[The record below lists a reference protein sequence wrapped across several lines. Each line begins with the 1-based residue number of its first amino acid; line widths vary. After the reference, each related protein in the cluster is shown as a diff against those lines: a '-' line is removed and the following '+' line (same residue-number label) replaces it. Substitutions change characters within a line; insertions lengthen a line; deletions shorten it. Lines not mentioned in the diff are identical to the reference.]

1 MPGFVRRRAHPACEG
16 MTRPYILFRG
26 HEPRPAAGWTDPGRA
41 GARSCNTATSEGL
54 SWRVPGTPFVME
66 TFCTGD
72 HGIVAGC
79 RAGMADGPSWRSACP
94 VTTRPERGGPLP
106 EPVHAVRILRCT
118 RGRPYRPG
126 DAVRPLAHQVPS
138 ASWCHPTPGRSARPG
153 ELIPYGSAPAGAAIR
168 PLTAQDHVRGD
179 RGWPLAPGT
188 PGARASYLRQ
198 APRHEPTG
206 APGTD

>member
-1 MPGFVRRRAHPACEG
+1 

-94 VTTRPERGGPLP
+94 VTTRPERGGLCLNRFTLYAFCAAL
-106 EPVHAVRILRCT
+106 EVGHT
-118 RGRPYRPG
+118 RPG

-153 ELIPYGSAPAGAAIR
+153 DLIPYGSAPTGAAIR

-198 APRHEPTG
+198 APRHERTG
-206 APGTD
+206 APETD

>member
-1 MPGFVRRRAHPACEG
+1 MPGRRRAHPACEG

-94 VTTRPERGGPLP
+94 VTTRP
-106 EPVHAVRILRCT
+106 A
-118 RGRPYRPG
+118 RGRLFLNRFTLYAFCAALEVGHTGRVTPCARSRTRSP
-126 DAVRPLAHQVPS
+126 AH
-138 ASWCHPTPGRSARPG
+138 
-153 ELIPYGSAPAGAAIR
+153 
-168 PLTAQDHVRGD
+168 
-179 RGWPLAPGT
+179 
-188 PGARASYLRQ
+188 PGATPRQ
-198 APRHEPTG
+198 AE
-206 APGTD
+206 ALAQGT